1 MSASIRAANRR
12 RNLAGAWIKDTAL
25 ALSGLA
31 AFIVIWELV
40 ALIRNDPLVL
50 VTPDR
55 VLMTALQ
62 QFRDPNYWLDWRVS
76 LNEYAIGMA
85 LAISIG
91 VIGGAILGQVPLLK
105 RAADPVLT
113 AFYSTPTVALAPI
126 FILWFGL
133 DQLSKVMVVFYVA
146 VLPITVITAT
156 GIANVDPTYLDVAR
170 VFRASRARRLFGVLL
185 PAAMPSVI
193 SGIRIGSG
201 VGLIGVILGEFFG
214 SNSGLGYLILF
225 ATNRFDLALLL
236 VGVISL
242 ASVGVAITA
251 LLTVLERRWAG

>member
-1 MSASIRAANRR
+1 MRIPRGRTKTQI
-12 RNLAGAWIKDTAL
+12 AWLRDTAL
-25 ALSGLA
+25 AISGLVVFVA
-31 AFIVIWELV
+31 IWEV
-40 ALIRNDPLVL
+40 IAIIRNDPIVL

-55 VLMTALQ
+55 VFTTAIQ
-62 QFRDPNYWLDWRVS
+62 QFHEQSYWFDWRVS
-76 LNEYAIGMA
+76 MTEYVIGMA
-85 LAISIG
+85 LAITVG
-91 VIGGAILGQVPLLK
+91 VVVGAVLGQIPFLK

-133 DQLSKVMVVFYVA
+133 GQFSKVMVVFYVA

-156 GIANVDPTYLDVAR
+156 GITNVDPTYLDVAR
-170 VFRASRARRLFGVLL
+170 IFKTSRIRTLFSVLL

-193 SGIRIGSG
+193 SGMRIGSG

-214 SNSGLGYLILF
+214 SQAGLGYLILV
-225 ATNRFDLALLL
+225 ATNQFDLALLL

-242 ASVGVAITA
+242 ALVGVAVTA
-251 LLTVLERRWAG
+251 GLTILERVWAG

>member
-1 MSASIRAANRR
+1 MVERSRP
-12 RNLAGAWIKDTAL
+12 AGMVRLVRDAAL

-31 AFIVIWELV
+31 VFVIVWEIV
-40 ALIRNDPLVL
+40 AKVRDDPIVL

-55 VLMTALQ
+55 VLVTAIQ
-62 QFRDPNYWLDWRVS
+62 QFHERSYWDDWRVS
-76 LNEYAIGMA
+76 LSEYAIGMA
-85 LAISIG
+85 LAISTG
-91 VIGGAILGQVPLLK
+91 VILGAILGQIPHLK

-133 DQLSKVMVVFYVA
+133 GQLSKVMVVFYVA

-170 VFRASRARRLFGVLL
+170 VFRTSRVRRLFTVLL

-193 SGIRIGSG
+193 GAIRIGSG

-214 SNSGLGYLILF
+214 SQAGLGYLVLF

-242 ASVGVAITA
+242 ASVGIVITA
-251 LLTVLERRWAG
+251 LLSVVERRWSG